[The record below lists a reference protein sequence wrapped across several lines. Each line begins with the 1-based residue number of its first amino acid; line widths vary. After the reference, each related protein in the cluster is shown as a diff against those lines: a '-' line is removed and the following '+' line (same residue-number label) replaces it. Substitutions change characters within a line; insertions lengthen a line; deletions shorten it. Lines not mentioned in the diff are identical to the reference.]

1 VDDGT
6 ESEVVAGRLAC
17 SACGATY
24 PIRQGIPFLLPAH
37 LRETVEAR
45 ARETYADEFAEY
57 QTKATPAVARLL
69 AKLARSAKV
78 IIDIGSGRC
87 PYLHLFRGD
96 LICVDLFPPFLYDL
110 QAKKGPPHVRVHA
123 ICASA
128 THLPFRDGVADLVF
142 ASQVIEHLWPDEA
155 RMALVTWPRLARQW
169 CVIDTVNGHEDSLIT
184 RLRHLIYGSKS
195 LTDVFHPELNEL
207 DHHSTFAPVD
217 FRRAGYTCHGC
228 IGWVSRQRFPLGP
241 LWDLYDAIA
250 WHFPVI
256 GGTLIAVTPGTGK
269 ADSSAKQEATIAAQG
284 SGPNFSQ
291 R

>member
-1 VDDGT
+1 MYRDLVNWLCCPSCMTSKLTLQSVDDGT

-87 PYLHLFRGD
+87 PYLHLFCGD

-142 ASQVIEHLWPDEA
+142 ASQVIEHLWHWSHGPA
-155 RMALVTWPRLARQW
+155 W
-169 CVIDTVNGHEDSLIT
+169 C
-184 RLRHLIYGSKS
+184 
-195 LTDVFHPELNEL
+195 
-207 DHHSTFAPVD
+207 
-217 FRRAGYTCHGC
+217 
-228 IGWVSRQRFPLGP
+228 
-241 LWDLYDAIA
+241 
-250 WHFPVI
+250 
-256 GGTLIAVTPGTGK
+256 
-269 ADSSAKQEATIAAQG
+269 G
-284 SGPNFSQ
+284 SGALLI